1 MKSDMMDNN
10 QLHAL
15 IQLLDDPD
23 EGVYSHVKDK
33 LMELGLEAVPYLE
46 NNWELAEEILVQQRI
61 ENLIHSIKSN
71 DVYQQLK
78 NWKENGGQNLL
89 NGAIL
94 VAKYQY
100 HNIDEEKIRSKI
112 NQIKQDVWI
121 ELNDDLTAFEK
132 IKVMNHILFNLH
144 DFNGNKDDFHN
155 PKNSF
160 LNRVIDTK
168 KGTPLSIGVLYAII
182 AQGLDIPVYGVNLP
196 HHFILAYEDEFLANF
211 APEEMA
217 TPGILFYINTF
228 SGGVVFGK
236 QDILEFLKQINV
248 EPKEEYFKPCS
259 NIAIIKRMIT
269 NLCYAYEKVGKSEKE
284 SHFKHLLSLFK

>member
-1 MKSDMMDNN
+1 MKRN
-10 QLHAL
+10 QLDAL

-23 EGVYSHVKDK
+23 EGVYNHVRDK
-33 LMELGLEAVPYLE
+33 FLELGLDAVPHLE
-46 NNWELAEEILVQQRI
+46 NNWELSEEIFVQQRI
-61 ENLIHSIKSN
+61 ENLIHSIKSH
-71 DVYQQLK
+71 DVFQQLK
-78 NWKENGGQNLL
+78 NWIENGGQNLL

-94 VAKYQY
+94 VAKYHY

-132 IKVMNHILFNLH
+132 IKVLNHIIFNLH
-144 DFNGNKDDFHN
+144 EFKGDRDDYHN

-160 LNRVIDTK
+160 LNRVLDSK
-168 KGTPLSIGVLYAII
+168 KGSPLSIGILYAVI
-182 AQGLDIPVYGVNLP
+182 AQGLDIPLYGVNLP

-217 TPGILFYINTF
+217 TPGILFYVNTF
-228 SGGVVFGK
+228 SGGAVFGK
-236 QDILEFLKQINV
+236 KDVLEFLKQIDV
-248 EPKEEYFKPCS
+248 EPNDQYFKPCS

-269 NLCYAYEKVGKSEKE
+269 NICYSYQKLNKLDKDQ
-284 SHFKHLLSLFK
+284 HFKELLRLFK

>member
-1 MKSDMMDNN
+1 MMNDS
-10 QLHAL
+10 QLNAL

-23 EGVYSHVKDK
+23 EGVFKHVKEK
-33 LMELGLEAVPYLE
+33 FLELGLDVVPHLE
-46 NNWELAEEILVQQRI
+46 NNWELAEEVLVQQRI
-61 ENLIHSIKSN
+61 ENLIHSIKSY
-71 DVYQQLK
+71 DVFQQLK

-94 VAKYQY
+94 VSKYQY

-121 ELNDDLTAFEK
+121 ELNDELTAFEK
-132 IKVMNHILFNLH
+132 IKVLNHIIFNLH
-144 DFNGNKDDFHN
+144 DYKGDKEDFHN

-160 LNRVIDTK
+160 INRVVDSK
-168 KGTPLSIGVLYAII
+168 KGSPLSIGLLYAII
-182 AQGLDIPVYGVNLP
+182 AQGLDIPLYGVNLP

-211 APEEMA
+211 APEALA
-217 TPGILFYINTF
+217 TPGILFYVNTF

-236 QDILEFLKQINV
+236 QDVLEFLKQIDV
-248 EPKEEYFKPCS
+248 EPKEEYFKPCN

-269 NLCYAYEKVGKSEKE
+269 NVCYSFEKANKPEKE
-284 SHFKHLLSLFK
+284 AHFKSLLALFK

>member
-1 MKSDMMDNN
+1 MKQN
-10 QLHAL
+10 QLDAL
-15 IQLLDDPD
+15 IKLLDDPD
-23 EGVYSHVKDK
+23 EGVYIHVRERF
-33 LMELGLEAVPYLE
+33 LELGLDAVPHLE
-46 NNWELAEEILVQQRI
+46 NNWEISEEIIVQQRI
-61 ENLIHSIKSN
+61 ENLIHSIKSQ
-71 DVYQQLK
+71 DVFQQLK
-78 NWKENGGQNLL
+78 SWKENGGQNLL

-132 IKVMNHILFNLH
+132 IKVLNHIIFNLH
-144 DFNGNKDDFHN
+144 EFKGDREDYHN

-160 LNRVIDTK
+160 INRVLDSK
-168 KGTPLSIGVLYAII
+168 KGSPLSIGILYAII

-217 TPGILFYINTF
+217 TPGILFYVNTF
-228 SGGVVFGK
+228 SRGAVFGK
-236 QDILEFLKQINV
+236 QDVLAFLEQIEV
-248 EPKEEYFKPCS
+248 EPKDSYFKPCS
-259 NIAIIKRMIT
+259 NIAIVKRMIT
-269 NLCYAYEKVGKSEKE
+269 NICYSYKKVNKPEKE
-284 SHFKHLLSLFK
+284 EHFNELLKLFTQ

>member
-1 MKSDMMDNN
+1 MSDMKKTEELN
-10 QLHAL
+10 AL

-23 EGVYSHVKDK
+23 EMVFTHVRGKF
-33 LMELGLEAVPYLE
+33 LELGLDAVPHLE

-61 ENLIHSIKSN
+61 ENLIHSIKSH
-71 DVYQQLK
+71 DVFQDLK

-94 VAKYQY
+94 VAKYHY

-121 ELNDDLTAFEK
+121 ELNDELTAFEK
-132 IKVMNHILFNLH
+132 IKVLNHIIFNLH
-144 DFNGNKDDFHN
+144 DFKGDKDDFHN

-160 LNRVIDTK
+160 INRVVDTK
-168 KGTPLSIGVLYAII
+168 KGTPLSIGILYAII

-211 APEEMA
+211 APPEMA

-228 SGGVVFGK
+228 SSGVVFGK
-236 QDILEFLKQINV
+236 QDILEFLKQIEV
-248 EPKEEYFKPCS
+248 EPKEEYFKPCN

-269 NLCYAYEKVGKSEKE
+269 NICYAYEKQDKPEKKA
-284 SHFKHLLSLFK
+284 HFKELLKLFT

>member
-1 MKSDMMDNN
+1 MDNN

-121 ELNDDLTAFEK
+121 ELNDDLTE
-132 IKVMNHILFNLH
+132 L
-144 DFNGNKDDFHN
+144 
-155 PKNSF
+155 
-160 LNRVIDTK
+160 
-168 KGTPLSIGVLYAII
+168 
-182 AQGLDIPVYGVNLP
+182 Q
-196 HHFILAYEDEFLANF
+196 HF
-211 APEEMA
+211 
-217 TPGILFYINTF
+217 
-228 SGGVVFGK
+228 
-236 QDILEFLKQINV
+236 
-248 EPKEEYFKPCS
+248 
-259 NIAIIKRMIT
+259 
-269 NLCYAYEKVGKSEKE
+269 
-284 SHFKHLLSLFK
+284 

>member
-1 MKSDMMDNN
+1 MMNDS
-10 QLHAL
+10 QLNAL

-23 EGVYSHVKDK
+23 EGVFKHVKEK
-33 LMELGLEAVPYLE
+33 FLELGLDVVPHLE
-46 NNWELAEEILVQQRI
+46 NNWELAEEVLVQQRI
-61 ENLIHSIKSN
+61 ENLIHSIKSY
-71 DVYQQLK
+71 DVFQQLK

-94 VAKYQY
+94 VSKYQY

-121 ELNDDLTAFEK
+121 ELNDELTAFEK
-132 IKVMNHILFNLH
+132 IKVLNHIIFNLH
-144 DFNGNKDDFHN
+144 DYKGDKEDFHN

-160 LNRVIDTK
+160 INRVVDSK
-168 KGTPLSIGVLYAII
+168 KGSPLSIGILYAII
-182 AQGLDIPVYGVNLP
+182 AQGLDIPLYGVNLP

-211 APEEMA
+211 APEALA
-217 TPGILFYINTF
+217 TPGILFYVNTF

-236 QDILEFLKQINV
+236 QDVLEFLKQIDV
-248 EPKEEYFKPCS
+248 EPKEEYFKPCN

-269 NLCYAYEKVGKSEKE
+269 NVCYSFEKANKPEKE
-284 SHFKHLLSLFK
+284 AHFKSLLALFK

>member
-1 MKSDMMDNN
+1 M
-10 QLHAL
+10 
-15 IQLLDDPD
+15 
-23 EGVYSHVKDK
+23 
-33 LMELGLEAVPYLE
+33 
-46 NNWELAEEILVQQRI
+46 
-61 ENLIHSIKSN
+61 
-71 DVYQQLK
+71 
-78 NWKENGGQNLL
+78 L

-132 IKVMNHILFNLH
+132 IKVLNHIIFNLH
-144 DFNGNKDDFHN
+144 EYKGDRKDYHN

-160 LNRVIDTK
+160 INRVLDSK
-168 KGTPLSIGVLYAII
+168 KGSPLSIGILYAVI

-217 TPGILFYINTF
+217 TPGILFYVNTF
-228 SGGVVFGK
+228 SGGAVFGK
-236 QDILEFLKQINV
+236 QDVLDFLKQIEI
-248 EPKEEYFKPCS
+248 EPKEEFFKPCS
-259 NIAIIKRMIT
+259 NIAIVKRMIT
-269 NLCYAYEKVGKSEKE
+269 NICYSYEKVNKPEKE
-284 SHFKHLLSLFK
+284 AHFRELLNLFN

>member
-1 MKSDMMDNN
+1 MKQN
-10 QLHAL
+10 QLNAL

-23 EGVYSHVKDK
+23 EGVYRHIREKF
-33 LMELGLEAVPYLE
+33 MEMGLDAVPHLE
-46 NNWELAEEILVQQRI
+46 NNWESSEEIFVQQRI
-61 ENLIHSIKSN
+61 ENLIHSIKSF
-71 DVYQQLK
+71 DVFQQLK
-78 NWKENGGQNLL
+78 NWKQNGGQNLL

-132 IKVMNHILFNLH
+132 IKVLNHIIFNLH
-144 DFNGNKDDFHN
+144 EYKGDRKDYHN

-160 LNRVIDTK
+160 INRVLDSK
-168 KGTPLSIGVLYAII
+168 KGSPLSIGILYAVI

-217 TPGILFYINTF
+217 TPGILFYVNTF
-228 SGGVVFGK
+228 SGGAVFGK
-236 QDILEFLKQINV
+236 QDVLDFLKQIEI
-248 EPKEEYFKPCS
+248 EPKEEFFKPCS
-259 NIAIIKRMIT
+259 NIAIVKRMIT
-269 NLCYAYEKVGKSEKE
+269 NICYSYEKVNKPEKE
-284 SHFKHLLSLFK
+284 AHFRELLNLFN

>member
-1 MKSDMMDNN
+1 MNSIMKENEL
-10 QLHAL
+10 QAL

-23 EGVYSHVKDK
+23 EGIYSHVKSK
-33 LMELGLEAVPYLE
+33 FLTLGLDAVPHLE

-61 ENLIHSIKSN
+61 ENLIHSIKSH
-71 DVYQQLK
+71 DVFQQLK
-78 NWKENGGQNLL
+78 NWIENGGQNLL
-89 NGAIL
+89 NGSIL

-100 HNIDEEKIRSKI
+100 HNIDEEKIRTKI

-121 ELNDDLTAFEK
+121 ELNDELTAFEK
-132 IKVMNHILFNLH
+132 IKVMNHIFFNLH
-144 DFNGNKDDFHN
+144 DFKGDKKDFHN

-236 QDILEFLKQINV
+236 QDVLDFLKQIDV
-248 EPKEEYFKPCS
+248 DPKNDYFKPCS
-259 NIAIIKRMIT
+259 NIAIIKRMVT
-269 NLCYAYEKVGKSEKE
+269 NLCYSYEKSGKLEKQA
-284 SHFKHLLSLFK
+284 HFKKLLSLFK

>member
-1 MKSDMMDNN
+1 MMNDS
-10 QLHAL
+10 QLNAL

-23 EGVYSHVKDK
+23 EGVFNHVKEK
-33 LMELGLEAVPYLE
+33 FLELGLDVVPHLE
-46 NNWELAEEILVQQRI
+46 NNWELAEEVLVQQRI
-61 ENLIHSIKSN
+61 ENLIHSIKSY
-71 DVYQQLK
+71 DVFQQLK

-94 VAKYQY
+94 VSKYQY

-121 ELNDDLTAFEK
+121 ELNDELTAFEK
-132 IKVMNHILFNLH
+132 IKVLNHIIFNLH
-144 DFNGNKDDFHN
+144 DYKGDKEDFHN

-160 LNRVIDTK
+160 INRVVDSK
-168 KGTPLSIGVLYAII
+168 KGSPLSIGILYAII
-182 AQGLDIPVYGVNLP
+182 AQGLDIPLYGVNLP

-211 APEEMA
+211 APEALA
-217 TPGILFYINTF
+217 TPGILFYVNTF

-236 QDILEFLKQINV
+236 QDVLEFLKQIAV
-248 EPKEEYFKPCS
+248 EPKEEYFKPCN

-269 NLCYAYEKVGKSEKE
+269 NVCYSFEKANKPEKE
-284 SHFKHLLSLFK
+284 AHFKSLLALFK